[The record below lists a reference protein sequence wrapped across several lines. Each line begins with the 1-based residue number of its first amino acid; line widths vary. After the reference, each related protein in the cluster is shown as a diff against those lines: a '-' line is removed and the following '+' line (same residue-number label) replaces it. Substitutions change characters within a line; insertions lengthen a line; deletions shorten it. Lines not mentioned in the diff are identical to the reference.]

1 MLKRI
6 AFMAFLAVPIWAA
19 GTVVQVGPVK
29 LNPNGSNANLV
40 GNTYKLTLTITADAS
55 DGSVPSTVLN
65 AGVQDLVN
73 NDGLAIVSMQS
84 DPGSPA
90 PTDNYDIVINNSL
103 GLDVLGGTG
112 ANRDTSTTENA
123 VPTAPLPISGALTFA
138 LTNNSVNS
146 AVITIVITMT
156 NSTVAKNGGS
166 SSGSYAPND
175 ATYLLQTANASLAN
189 AQAMGALAT
198 GLVKNTTTTG
208 VQSIAVAGTDFISP
222 TPLTGST
229 QLLYDSAAGTVA
241 LSPLFR
247 EDANT
252 VAQRNGT
259 TAQLMNVYATY
270 TSAAVNS
277 GIQFRP
283 GTNTHSLNTFNNGAG
298 TDANLGLGHGGTIQ
312 WFVNATGGHFQPIS
326 GNTYDFGASGAGSLV
341 RSIYYGTT
349 LTATQGT
356 LSGSSIPAY
365 THTAT
370 WSNVATTFVDDFRNI
385 TDTNSAAGS
394 LLAQWQV
401 GGSDKFSITKAGLVT
416 IAAGLVSSGQINGT
430 NFYATNNTNT
440 VKLAMNSSTSFGQI
454 QTQANDVFG
463 LGYGGSQ
470 TTNGTTMLV
479 WNKTNN
485 VGIGAGNTS
494 PTGTFEVYDATASTG
509 VTRSWIRAG
518 AGQSTSELFG
528 AYANDGTTPVFTV
541 QNSNVTIYGLTQ
553 FGGTTSSFPAL
564 KRSTTD
570 LQARLADDSGFTS
583 FQGQYK
589 STDGTAGATTTC
601 TIAGLISITVK
612 NGLVTGC
619 S

>member
-1 MLKRI
+1 MLKR
-6 AFMAFLAVPIWAA
+6 FFTLALLVIPLFGA
-19 GTVVQVGPVK
+19 GSVVQVGPTR
-29 LNPNGSNANLV
+29 LSTGSGNLV
-40 GNTYKLTLTITADAS
+40 GNTWTLTLTVTGDAS
-55 DGSVPSTVLN
+55 TGSVPDTVLN
-65 AGVQDLVN
+65 SAGIDIPSS
-73 NDGLAIVSMQS
+73 DGMTIVSMVT

-90 PTDNYDIVINNSL
+90 PTTLYDIVITDARGYDL
-103 GLDVLGGTG
+103 LGGTG
-112 ANRDTSTTENA
+112 ANRSATVTENA
-123 VPTAPLPISGALTFA
+123 APTAPVPINGAITFS
-138 LTNNSVNS
+138 LSNNSVAS
-146 AVITIVITMT
+146 AVVTVVITMT

-229 QLLYDSAAGTVA
+229 QLLYNSAAGTVA

-259 TAQLMNVYATY
+259 TVQLMNVYATY

-283 GTNTHSLNTFNNGAG
+283 GTSTHSLNTFNNGAG

-312 WFVNATGGHFQPIS
+312 WFINATGGHFQPIS

-356 LSGSSIPAY
+356 LSGSSTPAY

-385 TDTNSAAGS
+385 TDTNSASGS

-401 GGSDKFSITKAGLVT
+401 GGSNKFTVSKSGLLSITDDIL
-416 IAAGLVSSGQINGT
+416 
-430 NFYATNNTNT
+430 
-440 VKLAMNSSTSFGQI
+440 ST
-454 QTQANDVFG
+454 
-463 LGYGGSQ
+463 GGSLVVADVQ
-470 TTNGTTMLV
+470 RIRWNTRMAFYSPATDMVSFQGTT
-479 WNKTNN
+479 
-485 VGIGAGNTS
+485 A
-494 PTGTFEVYDATASTG
+494 
-509 VTRSWIRAG
+509 
-518 AGQSTSELFG
+518 
-528 AYANDGTTPVFTV
+528 
-541 QNSNVTIYGLTQ
+541 
-553 FGGTTSSFPAL
+553 SFPAL

-570 LQARLADDSGFTS
+570 LQVKLADDSAFTS
-583 FQGQYK
+583 IQAKYK
-589 STDGTAGATTTC
+589 SSDGTAGANTTC
-601 TIAGLISITVK
+601 TIAGLTSIVVK
-612 NGLVTGC
+612 DGLITSC